1 MITGM
6 FFHFLSSTINK
17 LAIQN
22 IILKR
27 LSKNL
32 LSKHLHLQN
41 IYPKAQDLLYTK
53 TKSFTLKTNEIH
65 QFVIFL
71 IEGSNFS
78 STKDTF
84 LYKNLEKQRVF
95 SLLTTKK

>member
-1 MITGM
+1 MICCMMIHLITGM

-32 LSKHLHLQN
+32 LSKHMHLKN
-41 IYPKAQDLLYTK
+41 IYLKAQDLLYTK
-53 TKSFTLKTNEIH
+53 TLSFTLKMHETH

-71 IEGSNFS
+71 IGWSNFS
-78 STKDTF
+78 
-84 LYKNLEKQRVF
+84 YQR
-95 SLLTTKK
+95 T

>member
-1 MITGM
+1 M
-6 FFHFLSSTINK
+6 
-17 LAIQN
+17 
-22 IILKR
+22 
-27 LSKNL
+27 LSKMFL
-32 LSKHLHLQN
+32 YKHMYLKIVYL
-41 IYPKAQDLLYTK
+41 KAQDLLYTK
-53 TKSFTLKTNEIH
+53 TLSFTLKMHEIH

-95 SLLTTKK
+95 SLLTTKKLLFRL

>member
-1 MITGM
+1 M
-6 FFHFLSSTINK
+6 
-17 LAIQN
+17 
-22 IILKR
+22 
-27 LSKNL
+27 LSKMFL
-32 LSKHLHLQN
+32 YKHMYLKIVYL
-41 IYPKAQDLLYTK
+41 KAQDLLYTK

-95 SLLTTKK
+95 SLLTTKKLLFRL